1 MSEHTH
7 LKQLNGSAATHCA
20 RNEEQHNKCSDGK
33 CSKKVQQDDTWS
45 TFRIIR
51 VCTLMTPTLTLLYEG
66 CRHPSEPWALLGD
79 TNMPLWDW
87 TILFVVLIYT
97 VLQGTLYYLP
107 FGPVELGGKGS
118 NGKVLKYNCNSLH
131 AFVVSSAVLVGM
143 WSGCVFQA
151 CLITNRI
158 YSLMYACYVVSL
170 LMAIVVY
177 LHSCKQQTSNEI
189 HTKTG
194 LLREFSLGK
203 EISPRIAGIDMKQ
216 FFMVRIGF
224 MGWGIVMICYL
235 LAEIERDGLVS
246 LPMLLVVIFQLLYI
260 VEFFI
265 DEASVLPT
273 REFTNEGIGFLMIHG
288 EYIYLPFCSSIPAFF
303 LFHRPL
309 QINLP
314 TGILICLLYGVGL
327 VIYHFSNEQKG
338 RFRKDPSDPA
348 ISSLKTISSPT
359 GQNLLVSGWF
369 GWVRHPN
376 YLGDILMTWAWTLPC
391 GFSSVL
397 PYIPAVLC
405 TNILRERANEI
416 EEACQEKHGEAWQEY
431 CRCVPYQLLPYIY

>member
-20 RNEEQHNKCSDGK
+20 RDEELHKECSAGK
-33 CSKKVQQDDTWS
+33 CSKTVQQEDTWS

-51 VCTLMTPTLTLLYEG
+51 VCTLMAPIVTLLYEG

-79 TNMPLWDW
+79 T
-87 TILFVVLIYT
+87 
-97 VLQGTLYYLP
+97 
-107 FGPVELGGKGS
+107 
-118 NGKVLKYNCNSLH
+118 SLH

-143 WSGCVFQA
+143 WIGGVFQA
-151 CLITNRI
+151 CLITDRI
-158 YSLMYACYVVSL
+158 YSLIYACSIISL
-170 LMAIVVY
+170 LMATVVY
-177 LHSCKQQTSNEI
+177 LHSCREQTSNEI
-189 HTKTG
+189 HRKITG
-194 LLREFSLGK
+194 LLRDFSLGK

-224 MGWGIVMICYL
+224 MGWGIISICYL

-246 LPMLLVVIFQLLYI
+246 LPMLLVVVFQLLYT

-265 DEASVLPT
+265 DEASVLDT
-273 REFTNEGIGFLMIHG
+273 REFTDEGIGFLMIQG
-288 EYIYLPFCSSIPAFF
+288 EYIYIPFCSSTPAFF
-303 LFHRPL
+303 LLHRPL
-309 QINLP
+309 QISLP
-314 TGILICLLYGVGL
+314 AVILICLLYGVGL
-327 VIYHFSNEQKG
+327 AIYYFSNVQKDC
-338 RFRKDPSDPA
+338 FRKDPSDPA

-391 GFSSVL
+391 GFSNVL
-397 PYIPAVLC
+397 PYIPAVFC
-405 TNILRERANEI
+405 TIILIRRANEN

-431 CRCVPYQLLPYIY
+431 CRRVPYQLLPYIY